1 MTNFGFQRDKT
12 RDQLSKEFSRTI
24 HEIECTL
31 SMLMHEWERFNESND
46 RDKAECVSSAC
57 HDLRAMM
64 SHIDLASLSSRAERL
79 DIFASL
85 DN

>member
-31 SMLMHEWERFNESND
+31 SLLMHQWERFNEGDD
-46 RDKAECVSSAC
+46 RDKTECVSSAC

-64 SHIDLASLSSRAERL
+64 SHIDLASLASRAERL
-79 DIFASL
+79 DIFTTL
-85 DN
+85 DD